1 MSVTNVFPSH
11 DQLDKM
17 NEHLAQLCINTGGLR
32 RVVNWRDLRELV
44 RQGNIGEYFE
54 VGDTFPL
61 NKATGATATVSG
73 LTSATVSL
81 PAFIRAVDSAAPK
94 SYDFTYSGAAWH
106 LDNRTVALSAY
117 GITPTGTP
125 TDGAHIVVTVTAKA
139 WDCDILDMDY
149 DTPVEDS
156 HKHSLSMA
164 IHDCFTYGS
173 IPLCP
178 RQAIFSVATELEAG
192 AYYFHCTDQPWF
204 AGDKGKDIQF
214 TLENAVPVGSQF
226 VLGNSHNTTMIGATL
241 MVYSGPTATTES
253 QTAVMSEGNNGTFL
267 GNLTSA
273 GDPTN
278 HLNSIQRALFGSN
291 RQKNSAMRQYFNSDA
306 AGAASGAV
314 ASWWVAQT
322 EWDRPVVST
331 MPGFLYGIEPA
342 FLDAIGRV
350 KKRTALN
357 TLSDGGG
364 FEDTEELIFLMS
376 RTEVYGQANN
386 NVYETSWGIDNTL
399 KTVPYAFYNGA
410 TSADHIKRENGTTA
424 RYWFLRSAYPTYA
437 NLTYLVGTDGTLYS
451 NNANNSSG
459 GAPAWA
465 IH

>member
-11 DQLDKM
+11 DQFDKM

-32 RVVNWRDLRELV
+32 KVVNWRDLRDLV

-54 VGDTFPL
+54 VGDTFVF
-61 NKATGATATVSG
+61 NRATGVTATVSG
-73 LTSATVSL
+73 LTSAAVSL
-81 PAFIRAVDSAAPK
+81 PTFIRAVDSAAPK
-94 SYDFTYSGAAWH
+94 SYDFIYSGAAWH

-125 TDGAHIVVTVTAKA
+125 TDGAHIVVTVTSKA

-164 IHDCFTYGS
+164 MHDCFMNGAIS
-173 IPLCP
+173 FCP
-178 RQAIFSVATELEAG
+178 KQAIFSVATELEAG
-192 AYYFHCTDQPWF
+192 TYYFHCTYQPWF
-204 AGDKGKDIQF
+204 ADDRGKDIQF

-226 VLGNSHNTTMIGATL
+226 VLGNSYNATMIGATL
-241 MVYSGPTATTES
+241 EVYSGPTATTES
-253 QTAVMSEGNNGTFL
+253 QTAVMSEGNSGTFL
-267 GNLTSA
+267 GNLDNA

-278 HLNSIQRALFGSN
+278 HLNSIQRALLGSN
-291 RQKNSAMRQYFNSDA
+291 RYKNSAMRQYFNSDA
-306 AGAASGAV
+306 AGATRGAV
-314 ASWWVAQT
+314 ASWWSAQT
-322 EWDRPVVST
+322 EWDRPIVST
-331 MPGFLYGIEPA
+331 EAGFLYGIEPA
-342 FLDAIGRV
+342 FLDAVGRV

-357 TLSDGGG
+357 TIIDGGG

-376 RTEVYGQANN
+376 RTEVFGQANN
-386 NVYETSWGIDNTL
+386 SVHETSWGIDNTL

-410 TSADHIKRENGTTA
+410 TNADRIKRENGTIA
-424 RYWFLRSAYPTYA
+424 RYWFLRSPETTHAAYTGYV
-437 NLTYLVGTDGTLYS
+437 LIDGS
-451 NNANNSSG
+451 KGGSGASSSG
-459 GAPAWA
+459 SGVPAWA